1 MALSREVE
9 IILKADGRA
18 AKAAYDQIVEAAT
31 QAGDDATKAALSDY
45 AQRMSNTAA
54 QLVSATLASTNRRFA
69 ANLESTIENAS
80 QGISAGI
87 RAAMAE
93 SDDIVAA
100 EKLRQVKRQMEAFE
114 KLAKDDVQSALSMGI
129 KDAFKA
135 ENLRELGSSFS
146 DGFTSALNGV
156 DLNDLGGFVKTIGG
170 AASKGLVAGAKAAKA
185 GETAATASGDL
196 AKADALATAASVMSA
211 GAVAFTA
218 VAAAL
223 ALFVAYGK
231 AADDYQSRLNKTLLE
246 GASVADIMGVAYQ
259 EGARSSLELADTM
272 QAARKASVDTAVQF
286 RMSTEETARVLQDLN
301 SAGITYKRIVDGAQT
316 AAEAQYRFA
325 EAINRTITYS
335 SLLGVSV
342 SELASYQNTLMKD
355 VNMSLDRTFDVFA
368 AINEASMASGM
379 STKTFFTAISQ
390 ATSGM
395 ALYNVRIDQAI
406 GLIKSFG
413 EIVGETDAG
422 KILSDLTGK
431 KGVDERLRIA
441 ATAVETVGLEKVQ
454 DLFRRTTEAGAA
466 EFQRSFS
473 KNAEDSEKIIQVF
486 RDAGQEA
493 LGQGLL
499 SADAKERAKATEALA
514 TLPDDIREQIKAGMG
529 GVQGGAASRAFGAF
543 ALSAKG
549 TVGGVDETAGLVNK
563 LDQAGKILMMDYQAR
578 ALEAQGQ
585 SLESATSKATLQQ
598 FLGALGLDEDQLEPI
613 LRYRQYADMVGRIRG
628 GTGTQTDKETLERQG
643 FTVQDDKVMKGA
655 DEIRDLADVVYG
667 LGVAT
672 AESEESKQARTDAV
686 QRQRMQGTI
695 TEALNAWVQGSLFES
710 ALAPNGLLGE
720 ILKWISDGEKDPERM
735 EAERRARIAA
745 IESAQAGLDDAR
757 AFTEGDDSPTARAIR
772 ADAEAKVAGAQ
783 FGAKLTPGVGVSEK
797 ELEGAVGRSS
807 DVGMALA
814 KQLSAYQQAAV
825 GVRTGK
831 GDGFDD
837 EAKAQLEA
845 LASEVLGRP
854 VEASFDVKGGVK
866 ITPTATPTP
875 TPATDVNDAFISKD
889 GAMYRGPSA
898 DNILMFKDGGPL
910 DPRTGGGGGNVV
922 ININGGDQAMVYRTV
937 ARAMRATQG

>member
-422 KILSDLTGK
+422 KVLGDLTGK
-431 KGVDERLRIA
+431 KGIDERLRIA
-441 ATAVETVGLEKVQ
+441 AAAIETVGLEKVQ

-473 KNAEDSEKIIQVF
+473 KDSDAILKVF
-486 RDAGQEA
+486 RDFGQEA
-493 LGQGLL
+493 LGRGLL
-499 SADAKERAKATEALA
+499 SGDAAERAEATKALA
-514 TLPDDIREQIKAGMG
+514 TLPDDIRERIKAGMG

-549 TVGGVDETAGLVNK
+549 TVGGVDETAGVMNK
-563 LDQAGKILMMDYQAR
+563 LDMAGKILMMDYQAR

-585 SLESATSKATLQQ
+585 PLESATSKATLQQ

-613 LRYRQYADMVGRIRG
+613 LRYRQYADMVESIRG
-628 GTGTQTDKETLERQG
+628 GKGTQTDKETLERLG
-643 FTVQDDKVMKGA
+643 FTVQDDKVMKGD

-672 AESEESKQARTDAV
+672 AESEESKQARADAV

-735 EAERRARIAA
+735 EEERRARIAA
-745 IESAQAGLDDAR
+745 IESAQAGLDDVRAR
-757 AFTEGDDSPTARAIR
+757 TEGDDSPTARSAR
-772 ADAEAKVAGAQ
+772 ADAEAMVAGAQ
-783 FGAKLTPGVGVSEK
+783 FGARLTPGVGVSEK
-797 ELEGAVGRSS
+797 ELDKAVGRSS
-807 DVGMALA
+807 DVGVLLA
-814 KQLSAYQQAAV
+814 KELSAYQQAAV
-825 GVRTGK
+825 GAMTGR

-837 EAKAQLEA
+837 KAKADLES
-845 LASEVLGRP
+845 LASTVLGRP

-866 ITPTATPTP
+866 ITPTETPTP
-875 TPATDVNDAFISKD
+875 TPATDVQDVQDAFISKD

>member
-18 AKAAYDQIVEAAT
+18 AKAAYDKIVEAAT
-31 QAGDDATKAALSDY
+31 QAGNDATKDALSDY
-45 AQRMSNTAA
+45 AQRMGNTAA
-54 QLVSATLASTNRRFA
+54 QLVSTALASTNRRFA

-93 SDDIVAA
+93 SDDLVAA

-114 KLAKDDVQSALSMGI
+114 KLAKDDVQSALSTGI

-146 DGFTSALNGV
+146 DGLTSALNGV

-170 AASKGLVAGAKAAKA
+170 AASKGLATMSNVAKAK
-185 GETAATASGDL
+185 ETAAVAAGDAGTAQ
-196 AKADALATAASVMSA
+196 ALATAASAMSA

-259 EGARSSLELADTM
+259 KGARSSLELADTM

-422 KILSDLTGK
+422 KVLGDLTGK
-431 KGVDERLRIA
+431 KGIDERLRIT
-441 ATAVETVGLEKVQ
+441 ATAIETVGLEKVQ

-473 KNAEDSEKIIQVF
+473 KDPEDSKKILQVF

-499 SADAKERAKATEALA
+499 SADVKKRTEATKALA
-514 TLPDDIREQIKAGMG
+514 TLPDEIREQIKAGME
-529 GVQGGAASRAFGAF
+529 GVQEGAASRAFGAF

-549 TVGGVDETAGLVNK
+549 TVGGVDETAGVMNK
-563 LDQAGKILMMDYQAR
+563 LDMAGKILMMDYQAR

-598 FLGALGLDEDQLEPI
+598 FLGALGEDEDQLEPI
-613 LRYRQYADMVGRIRG
+613 LRYRQYAAAVGRIRG
-628 GTGTQTDKETLERQG
+628 GEGTPTDQETLERLG
-643 FTVQDDKVMKGA
+643 FTVQDNKVMKGA

-672 AESEESKQARTDAV
+672 TESEESKQARADAV

-695 TEALNAWVQGSLFES
+695 TEALNSWVQGSLFES

-735 EAERRARIAA
+735 EAERRAGIAA
-745 IESAQAGLDDAR
+745 IERAQAGLDDVR
-757 AFTEGDDSPTARAIR
+757 EFTEGDDSPAARAIR

-783 FGAKLTPGVGVSEK
+783 FGARLTPGVGVSGK
-797 ELEGAVGRSS
+797 ELGKAVGRSS

-814 KQLSAYQQAAV
+814 NQLSAYQQAAATATA
-825 GVRTGK
+825 RRRSEI
-831 GDGFDD
+831 DD
-837 EAKAQLEA
+837 EAKTQLEA

-875 TPATDVNDAFISKD
+875 TPTPVQDAFISKD